1 MEEKIT
7 NKGVSRRNFLAGAAL
22 AGVAAAGAG
31 LAGCAPAGNSTK
43 SDASKGAA
51 AAETDAPAW
60 LGVEPEVAESDI
72 KKTEETDFLIIGAGT
87 AGMCAAGTAADLG
100 MKFILAEKNDKV
112 TETREYLGIVNSKAA
127 VAQGGEVDG
136 MKLLNE
142 LTRYAS
148 GKCNQD
154 VIKMW
159 IDESAELFDWID
171 PLMQAAGK
179 QAVVDMPPAHAT
191 GGTDYM
197 LPVLQHIYLTPYSDP
212 MRNDVLLS
220 HVQEKSADSVRWG
233 YDLVKLVHEE
243 GKVSGAIFNTS
254 EGYVQVNAKN
264 TLLATGGYPAN
275 PTMMKAL
282 QPAAVGC
289 CTASWCVESA

>member
-31 LAGCAPAGNSTK
+31 LAGCAPAGNSAK
-43 SDASKGAA
+43 GDASKGAA

-197 LPVLQHIYLTPYSDP
+197 LPVL
-212 MRNDVLLS
+212 
-220 HVQEKSADSVRWG
+220 
-233 YDLVKLVHEE
+233 
-243 GKVSGAIFNTS
+243 
-254 EGYVQVNAKN
+254 
-264 TLLATGGYPAN
+264 
-275 PTMMKAL
+275 
-282 QPAAVGC
+282 
-289 CTASWCVESA
+289 